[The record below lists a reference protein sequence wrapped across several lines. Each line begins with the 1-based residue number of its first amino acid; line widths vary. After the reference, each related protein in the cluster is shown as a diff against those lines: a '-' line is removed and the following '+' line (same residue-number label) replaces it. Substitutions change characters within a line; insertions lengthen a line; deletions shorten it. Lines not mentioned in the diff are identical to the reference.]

1 MFASNRKPIKLIIDE
16 QLNHQPALLTAL
28 VSISYAKKKKKRLK
42 THDSITGQRMKMVC
56 RTCPL

>member
-1 MFASNRKPIKLIIDE
+1 MFASNRKPIKLVIDE

-28 VSISYAKKKKKRLK
+28 VSILYEKKKRLK
-42 THDSITGQRMKMVC
+42 THDSITRQRMKMVC